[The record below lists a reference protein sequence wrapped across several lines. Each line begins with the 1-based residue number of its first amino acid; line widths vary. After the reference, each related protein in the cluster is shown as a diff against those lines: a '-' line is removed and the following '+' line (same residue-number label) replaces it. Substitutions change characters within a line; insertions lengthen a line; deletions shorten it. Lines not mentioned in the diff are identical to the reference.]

1 LLRRLLRLDDRS
13 PSDAAGVPGGL
24 LIVLARNL
32 GYIHLPATS
41 PLAFRAAL
49 ERFATPDR
57 SALAAVFWRAAA
69 NRSDVASPMPALVSP
84 APRACVD
91 RRRRGLSSAELR
103 RALREVEREFFELQC
118 AVLRRSSIAG
128 MAFAHGRTAVASVG
142 AVLLIGILALAGLVL
157 TGAGSDAQG
166 ASEVAVVPGD
176 APPIEAQI
184 LPVVGKAGPASVS
197 SVSPNDARLA
207 DMRPPARRRAR
218 RPSPPASKAV
228 TSEPRQFRAASEAA
242 SPTPERPD
250 GSKVSARP
258 ARYEEIR

>member
-1 LLRRLLRLDDRS
+1 MPHLAFAQLVNRAVPLTAAEAAALTLGVARVLDVRRRAGMPGQVPEDEWILLSSTGEVSIVDVQGTAVADETAALSALLRRLLRLDDRS

-128 MAFAHGRTAVASVG
+128 MAFAHGRTA
-142 AVLLIGILALAGLVL
+142 
-157 TGAGSDAQG
+157 
-166 ASEVAVVPGD
+166 
-176 APPIEAQI
+176 
-184 LPVVGKAGPASVS
+184 
-197 SVSPNDARLA
+197 
-207 DMRPPARRRAR
+207 
-218 RPSPPASKAV
+218 
-228 TSEPRQFRAASEAA
+228 
-242 SPTPERPD
+242 
-250 GSKVSARP
+250 
-258 ARYEEIR
+258 